1 MAPARKKRTL
11 RQKNFPSPFK
21 LSKLVPKLAEDSYSM
36 SASLADSAKKGLH
49 SLGVQTKKSIKK
61 KSKELY
67 KTHIGSVPK
76 VRNARAFMD
85 LLPILNEKWIPSPI
99 SGDIYARG
107 VENFMKKHESEGTR
121 HIIGEKQIQ
130 FVQGMLMGPVSHSQI
145 PEILGTTLEPPI
157 SAEKVSDMLD
167 VLFKDYVLEE
177 QAYKAAV
184 EPGSG
189 LRPEG
194 IGFLEAGI
202 RKKEKNVQELLRT
215 NMLAKLEE
223 NLQKQQRFLKAGK
236 SWKPSVTDKFQMK
249 SLQKEA
255 LKLIDDYKEEYPT
268 DPHIDNFFLTYVLPL
283 NNKFPELVNYNARG
297 AQKKGKKKKASMG
310 KKKKASK
317 GKKKKKKKKKKKGTT
332 RRSF

>member
-21 LSKLVPKLAEDSYSM
+21 LSKIVPKLAEDSYSM
-36 SASLADSAKKGLH
+36 SASLADSAKKGLF

-76 VRNARAFMD
+76 VKNARAFMD

-107 VENFMKKHESEGTR
+107 VERFMKKHESEGTR

-145 PEILGTTLEPPI
+145 PEILGTVLGPPI

-297 AQKKGKKKKASMG
+297 AQKRKGKKKKASTR
-310 KKKKASK
+310 KKKKAST
-317 GKKKKKKKKKKKGTT
+317 GKKKKKKKKKGTT

>member
-1 MAPARKKRTL
+1 MAPARKKITL
-11 RQKNFPSPFK
+11 RQRKFPSRFK
-21 LSKLVPKLAEDSYSM
+21 VSEIFPKLAEDSYSL
-36 SASLADSAKKGLH
+36 SASLADSAKKGLY

-76 VRNARAFMD
+76 VKNARAFMN
-85 LLPILNEKWIPSPI
+85 LLPILNEKWVPSPI
-99 SGDIYARG
+99 SADIYARG
-107 VENFMKKHESEGTR
+107 VERFMKKHESEGTR

-130 FVQGMLMGPVSHSQI
+130 LVHGMLMGPVSHSQI
-145 PEILGTTLEPPI
+145 PEILGAAWEPPI

-184 EPGSG
+184 EPASG

-194 IGFLEAGI
+194 VGFLEATI
-202 RKKEKNVQELLRT
+202 RKREGNVQEILRT

-236 SWKPSVTDKFQMK
+236 SWKPRITDKFQMS

-255 LKLIDDYKEEYPT
+255 LKLIDDYKGQYPT

-297 AQKKGKKKKASMG
+297 AQKKKKKGKKKKAST
-310 KKKKASK
+310 
-317 GKKKKKKKKKKKGTT
+317 GKKKKKKKGKGTT